1 VRFLWGLIQIAFNIS
16 PSHNIQHMFRIWTNQ
31 VGGKLKRQLFA
42 GVSTFCWVIRLSR
55 IDVVFD
61 KFMIKS
67 FMQVQ
72 GNSLALLL
80 VSARKNDLDKEKFN
94 LACRKLEMVVMHI
107 FVDYRWKFS
116 NRICV

>member
-1 VRFLWGLIQIAFNIS
+1 
-16 PSHNIQHMFRIWTNQ
+16 
-31 VGGKLKRQLFA
+31 
-42 GVSTFCWVIRLSR
+42 VIPLSS

-80 VSARKNDLDKEKFN
+80 VSAGKNDLDKKFN
-94 LACRKLEMVVMHI
+94 RKLEMVVMHI
-107 FVDYRWKFS
+107 FVDHIWKFS

>member
-1 VRFLWGLIQIAFNIS
+1 VL
-16 PSHNIQHMFRIWTNQ
+16 
-31 VGGKLKRQLFA
+31 
-42 GVSTFCWVIRLSR
+42 RLSS

-80 VSARKNDLDKEKFN
+80 VSAGKNDLDKKFN

-107 FVDYRWKFS
+107 FVDHIWKFS
-116 NRICV
+116 NRICLNLWSF